1 MKIYYAAMKLGY
13 AREYNKGLLV
23 QSQKQAAVV
32 S

>member
-1 MKIYYAAMKLGY
+1 MKLGY